1 MAETK
6 RTQAPK
12 RKKAEK
18 KGQEETA
25 AAPQSRSS
33 KKKLQDLDAFI
44 EGALQEAGEEF
55 LEEFRQIEGE

>member
-6 RTQAPK
+6 QAQIPK
-12 RKKAEK
+12 RKKADK
-18 KGQEETA
+18 KKQDEVA
-25 AAPQSRSS
+25 AAPRVRGQ

-44 EGALQEAGEEF
+44 EGVLQEAGEEF